1 MTYDVVVIGAGV
13 MGCGVALRLAQ
24 AGKRVLVLE
33 RSIPGAEA
41 SSAAGGI
48 LGPQAESDAPGPL
61 LDLGLRSRELYP
73 ALAQELRELT
83 GVDIGFRRCGVLKVA
98 QTPAGLEKLEG
109 RAGWQAASGMKAER
123 LDRAQVLALE
133 PALTGPLLGGLWLPD
148 EGQVDPKLLAAAL
161 SIAAQK
167 AGATFQTRA
176 VRRVHIDDGRAR
188 GVELEDGVVESDAVV
203 LAAGAWSSLVPGG
216 AEALAVKPAR
226 GQMVQLETRP
236 PALARIV
243 FTEKG
248 YLVPRPDGRLLLGST
263 LEFVGYAKHVTA
275 GGLHGIL
282 SMALEVAPGL
292 ASAPVVET
300 WAGFR
305 PFTPDAAPLLG
316 EGPLPGLF
324 FATGHH
330 RNGILLAPVTAE
342 VVSQAVLRK
351 PPSVGLLPFRPDRS
365 FQS

>member
-1 MTYDVVVIGAGV
+1 
-13 MGCGVALRLAQ
+13 
-24 AGKRVLVLE
+24 
-33 RSIPGAEA
+33 
-41 SSAAGGI
+41 
-48 LGPQAESDAPGPL
+48 
-61 LDLGLRSRELYP
+61 
-73 ALAQELRELT
+73 
-83 GVDIGFRRCGVLKVA
+83 
-98 QTPAGLEKLEG
+98 
-109 RAGWQAASGMKAER
+109 
-123 LDRAQVLALE
+123 
-133 PALTGPLLGGLWLPD
+133 
-148 EGQVDPKLLAAAL
+148 
-161 SIAAQK
+161 
-167 AGATFQTRA
+167 
-176 VRRVHIDDGRAR
+176 
-188 GVELEDGVVESDAVV
+188 
-203 LAAGAWSSLVPGG
+203 
-216 AEALAVKPAR
+216 
-226 GQMVQLETRP
+226 
-236 PALARIV
+236 
-243 FTEKG
+243 
-248 YLVPRPDGRLLLGST
+248 
-263 LEFVGYAKHVTA
+263 VGYAKHVTA